1 MTESHS
7 VKRRISVSGRSGL
20 SKIRPAIS
28 EGSSDPWVSCAVIR
42 PTESSSRIHIDR
54 SGSRVQ
60 TEDNSKIGT
69 ATKAVSIRLR
79 ASGRKA
85 LREMTAEPAQGQNF
99 RAPVRTARPDEKIK
113 GYTCPECEKFAAL
126 LRSEKV
132 PEHVIQ
138 AASRHKYFCAPSST
152 PPNIWE
158 PWQIDSYPSTVG

>member
-1 MTESHS
+1 MTEFHS
-7 VKRRISVSGRSGL
+7 VKRRISVSGKSGIP
-20 SKIRPAIS
+20 KIRPAIS
-28 EGSSDPWVSCAVIR
+28 EATPDRSVSCAVIR

-54 SGSRVQ
+54 SGSSLQ
-60 TEDNSKIGT
+60 TEDNSKIG
-69 ATKAVSIRLR
+69 AAAKAVSIRLR

-85 LREMTAEPAQGQNF
+85 LREMTADPTQAQNF
-99 RAPVRTARPDEKIK
+99 RAPVRTARPGEKVK
-113 GYTCPECEKFAAL
+113 GYTCPECETFAAL

-138 AASRHKYFCAPSST
+138 ASSRHKLFCAPSST